1 MRRFRSRFLNGQFI
15 VLFFLF
21 IMMVVIIGN
30 IFEGIL
36 FADASGEELK
46 NMWFILSISFAVAY
60 FLFVYISISI
70 SSRLT
75 KPLEGALKVANELAS
90 GNFKART
97 YEYKLDETGQFSH
110 SLNILARNMENMTNS
125 YEIQQNRLMTLIENM
140 NSGLILID
148 VKGNINLVNRF
159 YKDTFG
165 INTSDYIDELYYE
178 AIPYTKIVQLVEETL
193 LVEGTVRKQL
203 ELPVGLEYRHFDV
216 SGAPIL
222 SQDDQMKG
230 VVLVFHDITDLKKLE
245 QMRKDFVANV
255 SHELKTPVTSLKG
268 FAETLLDG
276 AMENKEFRTRFLT
289 IIHDESERLQT
300 LIQDLLD
307 LSKME
312 QAHFALNWQDANLKE
327 IVDDCVLMT
336 KNKADKKAI
345 EVTTAYEGETKI
357 KGDVHRLKQVFL
369 NLISNSIT
377 YTPENGRIMI
387 NVKEQTDSV
396 EFTISDTGI
405 GIKKE
410 ELPRIFERFYRVDKA
425 RSRNLGGTGLGLAI
439 VKHLVEAHNGK
450 ISVESELGEGSTF
463 TITLLKKRIY

>member
-15 VLFFLF
+15 VLFFVF
-21 IMMVVIIGN
+21 VMMVVLLGN

-36 FADASGEELK
+36 FAEASNEQLN
-46 NMWFILSISFAVAY
+46 NMWWVLSIAFGIAY
-60 FLFVYISISI
+60 LLFVYISFRI

-110 SLNILARNMENMTNS
+110 SLNILARNLESMTNS

-148 VKGNINLVNRF
+148 VKGHINLVNRF

-165 INTSDYIDELYYE
+165 IDTNDYIDELYYE
-178 AIPYTKIVQLVEETL
+178 SIPYEEIVQLVEETL
-193 LVEGTVRKQL
+193 LIEGTVQKQV
-203 ELPVGLEYRHFDV
+203 ELPVGLEVRHFDV

-222 SQDDQMKG
+222 AHDDQMKG
-230 VVLVFHDITDLKKLE
+230 VVLVFHDITDIKKLE

-276 AMENKEFRTRFLT
+276 AMENKEFRTKFLT
-289 IIHDESERLQT
+289 IIHDESDRLQT

-312 QAHFALNWQDANLKE
+312 QKHFSLNWQDANLKE

-345 EVTTAYEGETKI
+345 EVLVSYEGNTQI

-369 NLISNSIT
+369 NLISNSLT
-377 YTPENGRIMI
+377 YTPENGHVNIQVI
-387 NVKEQTDSV
+387 EHDDVV
-396 EFTISDTGI
+396 EFKITDNGI

-450 ISVESELGEGSTF
+450 ISVDSELGEGSTF
-463 TITLLKKRIY
+463 TITLLKERIY

>member
-1 MRRFRSRFLNGQFI
+1 MKRFRSRFLNGQFV
-15 VLFFLF
+15 VLFLVFL
-21 IMMVVIIGN
+21 MMVIILGN
-30 IFEGIL
+30 IFEGVL
-36 FADASGEELK
+36 FEESSNEELR
-46 NMWFILSISFAVAY
+46 NMWLVLSITFALAY
-60 FLFVYISISI
+60 FLFIYISLRI
-70 SSRLT
+70 SSQLT

-110 SLNILARNMENMTNS
+110 ALNILARNLETMTTS
-125 YEIQQNRLMTLIENM
+125 YEMQQNRLMTLIENM

-148 VKGNINLVNRF
+148 VKGYINLVNRF

-165 INTSDYIDELYYE
+165 INTNDYIDELYYE
-178 AIPYTKIVQLVEETL
+178 SLPYKEIIKLVEEAFMI
-193 LVEGTVRKQL
+193 EKTVRKQV
-203 ELPVGLEYRHFDV
+203 ELPVGLEMRHFDV

-222 SQDDQMKG
+222 DQDDKLKG

-276 AMENKEFRTRFLT
+276 AMENKAFRTRFLT
-289 IIHDESERLQT
+289 IIHDESDRLQS

-312 QAHFALNWQDANLKE
+312 QKHFALSWQKVNIQDVVE
-327 IVDDCVLMT
+327 DSVLMT
-336 KNKADKKAI
+336 KNKADNKGI
-345 EVTTAYEGETKI
+345 HMDVAYEGDLEI
-357 KGDVHRLKQVFL
+357 KGDVNRLKQVFL
-369 NLISNSIT
+369 NLIANSLT
-377 YTPENGRIMI
+377 YTPEDGKVSIKVRERDET
-387 NVKEQTDSV
+387 VV
-396 EFTISDTGI
+396 FTISDNGI

-425 RSRNLGGTGLGLAI
+425 RSRNSGGTGLGLAI

-450 ISVESELGEGSTF
+450 IAVDSEPGEGTTF
-463 TITLLKKRIY
+463 TITLLKERNF